1 MKLLKA
7 VGILTALVV
16 LAKIFVFPDYRH
28 RFRLTI
34 EFDTPDGV
42 KSASAVHE
50 VVRKDV
56 RWILIAHGQYEYRFH
71 GEAIFLDLGRGKH
84 VVALLAHGRP
94 GDGRNGVHS
103 GSMTFL
109 GVQAYATRR
118 LLPWEYWVPEVPFA
132 GVRDLP
138 TDRVPT
144 LVTFPNVLDPS
155 TVRVIDPFDGKTI
168 EETYGM
174 GYAFRRATIE
184 AVPAGV
190 WPFDILGIYGEP
202 ITKGLE
208 SRLSVMLTTL
218 RDPARRR
225 RTVHHND
232 PFRMDAG
239 YLVTP

>member
-109 GVQAYATRR
+109 GVR
-118 LLPWEYWVPEVPFA
+118 LRNPPPAALGVLGA
-132 GVRDLP
+132 GSSFCWSSRP
-138 TDRVPT
+138 ADRPRPDVG
-144 LVTFPNVLDPS
+144 DIS
-155 TVRVIDPFDGKTI
+155 
-168 EETYGM
+168 EC
-174 GYAFRRATIE
+174 
-184 AVPAGV
+184 AGSQHRSCDRSIR
-190 WPFDILGIYGEP
+190 W
-202 ITKGLE
+202 
-208 SRLSVMLTTL
+208 
-218 RDPARRR
+218 
-225 RTVHHND
+225 
-232 PFRMDAG
+232 
-239 YLVTP
+239 